1 MQPSIFCELLAA
13 AAVAETGVTDEWQ
26 SSLRQVFRF
35 MRQHQFRTPIIFDD
49 YYDPK
54 TVKVAD
60 TVVVMDS
67 VNPKNNIT
75 SSWTAKTRDDFLERV
90 QQAYNAMMDAR
101 SAEQD
106 DDEDEAVDHWCRVFG
121 NDFRNLSEEEA

>member
-1 MQPSIFCELLAA
+1 MGELVIF
-13 AAVAETGVTDEWQ
+13 
-26 SSLRQVFRF
+26 S
-35 MRQHQFRTPIIFDD
+35 D
-49 YYDPK
+49 YYDSSK
-54 TVKVAD
+54 IKVPSHH
-60 TVVVMDS
+60 VIVMDA

-75 SSWTAKTRDDFLERV
+75 ATWTNRTREEFLKRV